1 MQQCL
6 ASLVAASPPEA
17 FKVTHRFEKDETK
30 QRLLLAKG
38 VYLYEYMDSFE
49 RFSEVELPS
58 KSAFFS
64 KLTGEGMTDANYEH
78 AQEVW
83 RAFDIKN
90 LEEYHNLYLN
100 TDVVLRA
107 DVFESFR
114 KTCMR
119 HYGLNPAHY
128 YSAPGFSWNA
138 PLKHSKAEIQLLRDY
153 DMHLFVE
160 KGMRVG
166 ISTVG
171 SKRYSKA
178 NNPYVEG
185 YDPEK
190 PTKYITYL
198 GTNNLYGWAI
208 S

>member
-17 FKVTHRFEKDETK
+17 FKVTRRFEKDETK

-83 RAFDIKN
+83 RAFDIK
-90 LEEYHNLYLN
+90 
-100 TDVVLRA
+100 
-107 DVFESFR
+107 
-114 KTCMR
+114 KT
-119 HYGLNPAHY
+119 
-128 YSAPGFSWNA
+128 
-138 PLKHSKAEIQLLRDY
+138 
-153 DMHLFVE
+153 
-160 KGMRVG
+160 
-166 ISTVG
+166 
-171 SKRYSKA
+171 
-178 NNPYVEG
+178 
-185 YDPEK
+185 
-190 PTKYITYL
+190 
-198 GTNNLYGWAI
+198 
-208 S
+208 